1 MEAEVAGGH
10 VSGKNINPFIIG
22 NYSGQILENYGLYMK
37 SFDKKTDELTKL
49 KKSEKFC
56 SFLTS
61 QLGVTKSH
69 KIQSSDFTFG
79 LFLDRWQIASIWF
92 HEVIKFF
99 VLITVQKS
107 DRSQLSRFSKKS

>member
-1 MEAEVAGGH
+1 MESEVAGGH

-61 QLGVTKSH
+61 QLEVTKSH

-79 LFLDRWQIASIWF
+79 
-92 HEVIKFF
+92 FF
-99 VLITVQKS
+99 FYTGDK
-107 DRSQLSRFSKKS
+107 